1 MTDQPDPRHQLVAL
15 VQQMGSLQLARAT
28 IVAASDGLSLA
39 ELLAVTEA
47 LDAVVQ
53 RLDKLA
59 IAAEAAA
66 NLDERMFRVV
76 TGSKPSPRL

>member
-53 RLDKLA
+53 PA
-59 IAAEAAA
+59 
-66 NLDERMFRVV
+66 
-76 TGSKPSPRL
+76 